1 MTAEG
6 KPEGWAG
13 RDRNLWAESVLEA
26 IDTKTGDVRWRH
38 ELGEGED
45 TAGILTT
52 AGKLLFTADNADNLM
67 ALDPATGKTL
77 WHVPV
82 GGRMVALELETPYP
96 ADYHMTVQQVVREN
110 ETGYLPPLKTKIER
124 MEEYDVV
131 FLGFPTW
138 DMQLPPPVKSFL
150 HQYDLKGKTLI
161 PFNTNGGY
169 GPGSSF
175 ETVRELCPKNTILKG
190 FTIRGGSERDGEY
203 LAIKGARAEEA
214 RKNVSNWL
222 AEIGML
228 N

>member
-1 MTAEG
+1 MQQRVPG
-6 KPEGWAG
+6 KA
-13 RDRNLWAESVLEA
+13 
-26 IDTKTGDVRWRH
+26 DVFGTLRRMAF
-38 ELGEGED
+38 LLLNV
-45 TAGILTT
+45 LTT
-52 AGKLLFTADNADNLM
+52 ICLLASGSTAQQLPTSGRP
-67 ALDPATGKTL
+67 LATKQKILIVYLSRTNNTKA
-77 WHVPV
+77 VAEMIQQKV

-110 ETGYLPPLKTKIER
+110 EIGYLPPLKTKIEHI
-124 MEEYDVV
+124 EEYDVV

-203 LAIKGARAEEA
+203 LALKGARAEEA